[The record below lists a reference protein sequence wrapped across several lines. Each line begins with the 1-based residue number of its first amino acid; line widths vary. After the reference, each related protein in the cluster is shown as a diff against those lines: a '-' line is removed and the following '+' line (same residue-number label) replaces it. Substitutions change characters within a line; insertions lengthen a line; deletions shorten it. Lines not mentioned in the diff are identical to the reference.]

1 MIIIGTFRWSIITA
15 TKMLH
20 ENGVVWYVKILAQAL
35 WRVPF
40 AALYWILFKLSEGM
54 AWMSDRAGDAGYWCM
69 NLCGQ
74 GGETTNDTGR
84 T

>member
-54 AWMSDRAGDAGYWCM
+54 AWMSDRAGDAGYWVHEFVWTRRG
-69 NLCGQ
+69 NNQ
-74 GGETTNDTGR
+74 
-84 T
+84 